1 MAQKL
6 NREAIAQHATLHETI
21 PGTREPHVVD
31 RTFEMPRG
39 IYVTVV
45 GCYLAFLAITGTAFA
60 NPGLILPMAI
70 FAFFI
75 IAGFALPTVWTKLA
89 PNAPAK
95 AKSWA
100 RFQRDGIRT
109 LTGHNTAGAAT
120 VQVLILPVLL
130 VAWGLAVVTIAA
142 LVR

>member
-6 NREAIAQHATLHETI
+6 NREAIAQHATLHDSL
-21 PGTREPHVVD
+21 PALREAHVVD
-31 RTFEMPRG
+31 RSFEMPKG
-39 IYVTVV
+39 IYMTVV

-60 NPGLILPMAI
+60 NPGLIIPMAI

-75 IAGFALPTVWTKLA
+75 IAGFALPTVWVKLA
-89 PNAPAK
+89 PEAPAK

-100 RFQRDGIRT
+100 RFQREGIRT
-109 LTGHNTAGAAT
+109 LTRHNTADAAT

-130 VAWGLAVVTIAA
+130 VVWGLAVVTIAA